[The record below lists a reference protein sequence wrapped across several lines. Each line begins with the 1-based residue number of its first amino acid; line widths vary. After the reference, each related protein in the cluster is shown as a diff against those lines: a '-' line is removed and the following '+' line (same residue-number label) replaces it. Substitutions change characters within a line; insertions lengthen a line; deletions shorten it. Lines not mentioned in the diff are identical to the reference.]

1 MIIYKNTEPHGI
13 NVWRVRVCVVAAVS
27 IKCFVV
33 WDVLQWGATL
43 KIEKVGS
50 AETLVLCYQ
59 TTWCH
64 FLVFSVPNCTYW
76 SIGLLKAL
84 NFILLE
90 IKRRDR
96 SSTSGLISVMRRIHI
111 PTPPHTILLCASVA
125 YWMERIASWCGRGRK
140 SIIEQ
145 FGQDLF
151 TVGVMIWDFFVPSGL
166 CDMIEMCNCKTYR
179 KKWLSYSLSST
190 RSSRI

>member
-1 MIIYKNTEPHGI
+1 MTFVYGGWEF
-13 NVWRVRVCVVAAVS
+13 VLWQLS
-27 IKCFVV
+27 ISSFFVV
-33 WDVLQWGATL
+33 WDVSPWGGTL
-43 KIEKVGS
+43 KIEKIGS

-59 TTWCH
+59 ITWCH
-64 FLVFSVPNCTYW
+64 FLVFSIPNCTYW

-90 IKRRDR
+90 IKRRDL

-111 PTPPHTILLCASVA
+111 PPPPTILLCASVS

-151 TVGVMIWDFFVPSGL
+151 TVGVMIWDFL
-166 CDMIEMCNCKTYR
+166 CLLVCVI
-179 KKWLSYSLSST
+179 WLKCAIVKRT
-190 RSSRI
+190 GRSD